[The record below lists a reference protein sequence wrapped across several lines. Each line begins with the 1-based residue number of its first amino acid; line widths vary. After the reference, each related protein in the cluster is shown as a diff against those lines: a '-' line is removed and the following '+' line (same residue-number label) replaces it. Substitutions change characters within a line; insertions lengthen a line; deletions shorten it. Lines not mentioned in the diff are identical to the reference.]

1 MAFGPSPP
9 RPAHHEISIP
19 PVGPQSSQG
28 ENEVSAVGA
37 AALSRVQHVPN
48 EAAEEDDDHAG
59 GQEKSEICVVDH
71 ALPPEIGLD
80 VITFSARHGG
90 GLPFAYMHGTFASLA
105 PRAPAACSRA
115 GAV

>member
-1 MAFGPSPP
+1 MARHRRLRFHIGSDRMVFGPSPP

-59 GQEKSEICVVDH
+59 GQEKSESCVVDH
-71 ALPPEIGLD
+71 TLPPNWSRRYYVLR
-80 VITFSARHGG
+80 SAGRW
-90 GLPFAYMHGTFASLA
+90 FTVCV
-105 PRAPAACSRA
+105 PAW
-115 GAV
+115 